1 MTLRLLVSAMRRL
14 SWLGIL
20 LCAATVSGAG
30 PLLAQGATGVVSD
43 PTDEVRVS
51 AASVQL
57 RTLDG
62 RVVAETLTDQYG
74 LFTIIAPQSGT
85 YTLLVRRVGFQPVE
99 GALILQS
106 GRLVEVKVELT
117 PLAVPLRPVLVI
129 GETATTPGQREF
141 LSRRH
146 LPWNYSFDYA
156 DIEQMHAG
164 EISDVLRVGAP
175 LAMMRCMRVYFD
187 GRPTTTA
194 SGQDIGLTNYDDI
207 PLNWVYGIE
216 VYLQF
221 SDIPIRYRDLIRDPG
236 GRCGAILIW
245 SVFSDEPTPTFYTV
259 ALGANPGPERLAF
272 EVSWRRAQPRKYVT
286 AFRVRLGE
294 FAPAELFGTDKAVEL
309 GYSGTKRLLYGT
321 FVVGMQG
328 PAPLQ
333 PWGDVLYGR
342 IALSGSIYGGEAK
355 VLDGVAVTSLGSP
368 LRIGVGP
375 EIAIGAR
382 VTTWKMRPWVEL
394 RTGVE
399 YVNGAGVI
407 WTRPV
412 LMVGLEFGGG

>member
-1 MTLRLLVSAMRRL
+1 MRRF
-14 SWLGIL
+14 SWLGTL
-20 LCAATVSGAG
+20 LCATTVSGAG
-30 PLLAQGATGVVSD
+30 PLVAQGATGVVSD
-43 PTDEVRVS
+43 PTNEVRVS

-74 LFTIIAPQSGT
+74 LFTIAAPLSGT

-146 LPWNYSFDYA
+146 LPWNHSFDYA
-156 DIEQMHAG
+156 DIEQMRVG
-164 EISDVLRVGAP
+164 EIGDVIRVGAP

-187 GRPTTTA
+187 GRLERTI
-194 SGQDIGLTNYDDI
+194 SGQEINATGYDDI

-221 SDIPIRYRDLIRDPG
+221 SDIPIRYRDLTRDIQ

-245 SVFSDEPTPTFYTV
+245 SVFSNEPRPTFYTV
-259 ALGANPGPERLAF
+259 AVGANPGPERLAF
-272 EVSWRRAQPRKYVT
+272 EVSWRHAQLGKYVT

-294 FAPAELFGTDKAVEL
+294 FAPAELFGTAKAVEL
-309 GYSGTKRLLYGT
+309 GYSGTKRILYGT
-321 FVVGMQG
+321 LVVGMQG

-333 PWGDVLYGR
+333 PWGDVLYTR

-355 VLDGVAVTSLGSP
+355 VVDGVPITSLGSP
-368 LRIGVGP
+368 LRIGGGP
-375 EIAIGAR
+375 EIAIGAK
-382 VTTWKMRPWVEL
+382 VTTWKMRPWVEF

-412 LMVGLEFGGG
+412 LMIGLEFGGG